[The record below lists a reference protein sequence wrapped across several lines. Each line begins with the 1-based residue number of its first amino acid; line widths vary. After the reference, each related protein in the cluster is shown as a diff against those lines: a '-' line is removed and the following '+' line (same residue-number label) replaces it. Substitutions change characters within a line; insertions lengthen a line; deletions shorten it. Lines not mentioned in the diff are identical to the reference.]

1 MKIKALQFWMVWR
14 YLKERRRFLSLN
26 VALSVLGMS
35 LGVAALV
42 AAMAIV
48 SGFESTLKQV
58 SVDSFGDLILAR
70 RGGTLSLDEDFHGKL
85 EVFGSKIRAWTPFLQ
100 TEAIFV
106 SKGKIAGVVVEG
118 LESATVGEVLS
129 LQKHIRDGE
138 FNLKQ
143 EPGEP
148 APALIGKEL
157 RRKMGLQVGDVF
169 RLVIPV
175 TDKWS
180 GDRFRPRS
188 LKLKVQGVLSV
199 GRHDIDERYVLIGLP
214 TLQKFTGLPDRVSG
228 IRLRT
233 YDSDGAQKLGEALV
247 AHFGFPYWMKTWRD
261 ANRNLF
267 EAIQYEKPVIF
278 IIVCL
283 IVIAAA
289 FNISTSLYVSVL
301 RRYRDISVL
310 KTLGATPRFI
320 RQLFVAQG
328 LLICSAASVIGVLL
342 GLGLCAFIV
351 WIQNHIPLFPG
362 EIYRIDHVDLD
373 VRAFDLFLIL
383 SVSLLIGYVSTWSP
397 ALRGS
402 KLRPV
407 EGLRYE

>member
-1 MKIKALQFWMVWR
+1 MRINTLQFWMVWR

-26 VALSVLGMS
+26 VTLSVLGMS
-35 LGVAALV
+35 LGVAALI

-48 SGFESTLKQV
+48 SGFESTLKKV
-58 SVDSFGDLILAR
+58 SIDSFGDLILAR
-70 RGGTLSLDEDFHGKL
+70 RGGTLSLDQDFHSKL
-85 EVFGSKIRAWTPFLQ
+85 RTFENEIRAWTPFLQ

-106 SKGKIAGVVVEG
+106 SKGSISGVVVEG
-118 LESATVGEVLS
+118 LDSATVAEVLN
-129 LQKHIRDGE
+129 LQKHVRDGE
-138 FNLKQ
+138 FNLQ
-143 EPGEP
+143 SEEGQA

-157 RRKMGLQVGDVF
+157 RRKMNLQIGDEF
-169 RLVIPV
+169 RLVIPI

-188 LKLKVQGVLSV
+188 MKLKLRGVLSV
-199 GRHDIDERYVLIGLP
+199 GRHDIDERYVLVSLP
-214 TLQKFTGLPDRVSG
+214 VLQKFTGLPDRVSG
-228 IRLRT
+228 VRLRIQN
-233 YDSDGAQKLGEALV
+233 SDDAQRMGEALV

-310 KTLGATPRFI
+310 KTLGAGPKFI

-328 LLICSAASVIGVLL
+328 LLICSAAAAIGVVL
-342 GLGLCAFIV
+342 GLALCGFII

-362 EIYRIDHVDLD
+362 EIYRIDHVHLEVRWSDL
-373 VRAFDLFLIL
+373 VMIL
-383 SVSLLIGYVSTWSP
+383 TVSLFIGYISTWSP

-402 KLRPV
+402 KLKPV